1 MKRLIFT
8 LIGIVLG
15 LTGLKAVTFTPIEI
29 NDPSE
34 SVTIKLQPGA
44 NYLQL
49 KAIESNTIHFN
60 VGYYGIMMFEC
71 NAMGEEGNNL
81 SISYDAEGHKIFS
94 SEVEEGK
101 TYYFSTSMIT
111 EPSIDVTIYYGNG
124 EGMPITLTSN
134 FSDGDT
140 YTVSGSNLE
149 LAFDRTVNIAHNWIE
164 YGEGAD
170 GVFKTKEEIPAAY
183 INGTYTTQYFYS
195 IELSK
200 FIREMAEDGKLEV
213 GDKFKITLEGI
224 CDANDE
230 SVIYGEDGNYSV
242 TLIMGEMPGELV
254 SVTPAQGTT
263 LYTYYP

>member
-81 SISYDAEGHKIFS
+81 SISYDTEGHKIFS

-101 TYYFSTSMIT
+101 
-111 EPSIDVTIYYGNG
+111 
-124 EGMPITLTSN
+124 
-134 FSDGDT
+134 
-140 YTVSGSNLE
+140 
-149 LAFDRTVNIAHNWIE
+149 
-164 YGEGAD
+164 
-170 GVFKTKEEIPAAY
+170 
-183 INGTYTTQYFYS
+183 
-195 IELSK
+195 
-200 FIREMAEDGKLEV
+200 
-213 GDKFKITLEGI
+213 
-224 CDANDE
+224 
-230 SVIYGEDGNYSV
+230 
-242 TLIMGEMPGELV
+242 LIISQPV
-254 SVTPAQGTT
+254 
-263 LYTYYP
+263 

>member
-60 VGYYGIMMFEC
+60 VGYFGIMMFEC

-81 SISYDAEGHKIFS
+81 SISYDTEGHKIFS

-101 TYYFSTSMIT
+101 TYYFSTSLIT
-111 EPSIDVTIYYGNG
+111 EPSIDVTIYYGSG

-149 LAFDRTVNIAHNWIE
+149 LAFD
-164 YGEGAD
+164 G
-170 GVFKTKEEIPAAY
+170 
-183 INGTYTTQYFYS
+183 
-195 IELSK
+195 
-200 FIREMAEDGKLEV
+200 
-213 GDKFKITLEGI
+213 
-224 CDANDE
+224 
-230 SVIYGEDGNYSV
+230 
-242 TLIMGEMPGELV
+242 
-254 SVTPAQGTT
+254 
-263 LYTYYP
+263 

>member
-34 SVTIKLQPGA
+34 SLTIKLQSGV

-49 KAIESNTIHFN
+49 KAIDSNTIHFN
-60 VGYYGIMMFEC
+60 VGSYGIMMFEC
-71 NAMGEEGNNL
+71 NVMGEDGNNL
-81 SISYDAEGHKIFS
+81 SISYDTEGRRILS
-94 SEVEEGK
+94 CEVEEGQ
-101 TYYFSTSMIT
+101 TYYFSTSMII
-111 EPSIDVTIYYGNG
+111 EPSIDVTVYYGNG

-140 YTVSGSNLE
+140 YTVSGSNLG
-149 LAFDRTVNIAHNWIE
+149 LAFDRTVDIDHNWIE
-164 YGEGAD
+164 YGEETD

-183 INGTYTTQYFYS
+183 IKGTYTTQYFYS

-200 FIREMAEDGKLEV
+200 FIREMAEDGKLDV

-224 CDANDE
+224 HDA
-230 SVIYGEDGNYSV
+230 
-242 TLIMGEMPGELV
+242 MMR
-254 SVTPAQGTT
+254 A
-263 LYTYYP
+263 